1 MCPLRYIIL
10 FISALVALV
19 VLVWGIKDEE
29 DEKLNS
35 LLNADD
41 RSTAEEKSKER
52 AGAEEEI
59 PGDTRRPARMIDFL
73 NGRYLYD
80 KYQLYQA
87 MSRRRSAPK
96 R

>member
-35 LLNADD
+35 LLSADD

-59 PGDTRRPARMIDFL
+59 PGDTPRPARMIDFL